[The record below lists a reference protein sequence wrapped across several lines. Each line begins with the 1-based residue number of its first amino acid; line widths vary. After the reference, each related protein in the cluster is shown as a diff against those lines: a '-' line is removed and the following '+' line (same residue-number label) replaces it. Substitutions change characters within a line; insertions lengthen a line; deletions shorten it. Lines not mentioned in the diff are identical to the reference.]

1 MTLIETIEGSDS
13 NAITA
18 HKAKHQLI
26 KCDNFIFISKR
37 TLVITNGIFFFRNRN
52 NYKIIG
58 LSLKL

>member
-18 HKAKHQLI
+18 HKAKHQPI

-37 TLVITNGIFFFRNRN
+37 TSVITNGIFFQ
-52 NYKIIG
+52 KPKQ
-58 LSLKL
+58 L